1 MKVLHLPT
9 TVGGNP
15 QGISKHLRIL
25 GVDSQTWALRQNYLG
40 YPVDKVIW
48 KDSDN
53 FFQREWKRLKA
64 LAYVFQDWDA
74 IHFNFGTTLFIQE
87 PYIPTSSLAR
97 NLFRKF
103 YAGYL
108 DLMQGIELRVLKWR
122 KIPLFVQYQ
131 GDDARQ
137 GDFCLRNFKIT
148 AATQVG
154 SEYYN
159 ERTDSQKRIQIERMA
174 RFCFKVYGLNPDLLY
189 VLPLGAEFLPYSHI
203 SFEEWK
209 PHYTQLQ
216 NRPLRIG
223 HAPSNRKGKGTDFVI
238 AALEELK
245 SEGYQFEFVLIEGV
259 SNAEAKLIYQDIDVL
274 VDQLFFGW
282 YGGLAVEAM
291 ALGKPVLVYL
301 REEDLYY
308 IPNKMKEELP
318 FINVHSESIKAG
330 LKSVLELPRQ
340 DLFELAKKSRDFV
353 LKWHD
358 PIAIANRL
366 VEDYKL
372 GKLEK
377 EK

>member
-1 MKVLHLPT
+1 MHLPT

-15 QGISKHLRIL
+15 QGISKHMRIL

-40 YPVDKVIW
+40 YPVDRVIW
-48 KDSDN
+48 SDSDN
-53 FFQREWKRLKA
+53 FLTREWKRLKA

-74 IHFNFGTTLFIQE
+74 VHFNFGTTLFIQE
-87 PYIPTSSLAR
+87 PYEPTTSFFR
-97 NLFRKF
+97 NLFRKG

-108 DLMQGIELRVLKWR
+108 KVMQWLELSLLKWR
-122 KIPLFVQYQ
+122 NIPMFVQYQ

-137 GDFCLRNFKIT
+137 GEFCLKNFKIT

-154 SEYYN
+154 TDYYN
-159 ERTDSQKRIQIERMA
+159 ERTDSQKRIQIQRMSK
-174 RFCFKVYGLNPDLLY
+174 FCSKVYGLNPDLLY
-189 VLPLGAEFLPYSHI
+189 VLPEGAEFLPYSHI
-203 SFEEWK
+203 SFEEWEA
-209 PHYTQLQ
+209 HYTQTM

-238 AALEELK
+238 SALEELK
-245 SEGYQFEFVLIEGV
+245 AEGYEFEFVLIEGV

-301 REEDLYY
+301 REEDLKF
-308 IPNKMKEELP
+308 IPKEMKEELP
-318 FINVHSESIKAG
+318 FINVHAGSTKSG
-330 LKSVLELPRQ
+330 LKYVMEMPREELV
-340 DLFELAKKSRDFV
+340 ELAKKSRTFV

-366 VEDYKL
+366 IRDYQEAKN
-372 GKLEK
+372 
-377 EK
+377 